1 MRLPAFVCLSVCLSV
16 RLLASYSKTRGWIWM
31 NCCVSTNVGT
41 WMNSLTFDTDPDHSP
56 DPGTGFA
63 PDVCISAGYLKKLW
77 TYLKTLW
84 TDFDEI

>member
-1 MRLPAFVCLSVCLSV
+1 
-16 RLLASYSKTRGWIWM
+16 
-31 NCCVSTNVGT
+31 
-41 WMNSLTFDTDPDHSP
+41 MNSLTFDTDPDHSP